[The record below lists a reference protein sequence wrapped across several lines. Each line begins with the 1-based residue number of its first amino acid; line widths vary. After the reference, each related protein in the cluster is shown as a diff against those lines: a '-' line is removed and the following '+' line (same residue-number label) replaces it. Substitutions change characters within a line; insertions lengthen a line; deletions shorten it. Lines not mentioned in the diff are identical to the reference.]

1 MPPVAAVSA
10 GSRRILRAIHPVSR
24 AKESLRIAPSE
35 NGRAARVSCLSLS
48 FSSLHFLEERR
59 EGGGKK
65 GDGGGPRLTVHKRH
79 NLHVGHRHPESISRQ
94 HNKLIAWLDRMHFNL
109 GRRYQ
114 RDPAGKSREEERQMI
129 TGASSTRTSV
139 VSSKG
144 PLQLNKHKQRTAID
158 HNTGK
163 SRVALQFLGGLGSQE
178 VRGRAH
184 LVLSGSAM

>member
-65 GDGGGPRLTVHKRH
+65 GDRGGLRLTVHKRH

-114 RDPAGKSREEERQMI
+114 RDPAGKSREEERHADDNRGKQH
-129 TGASSTRTSV
+129 TYVRCQFKGAASTQQTQAEDSNRSQHGKVTS
-139 VSSKG
+139 G
-144 PLQLNKHKQRTAID
+144 
-158 HNTGK
+158 
-163 SRVALQFLGGLGSQE
+163 VAVLGWVG
-178 VRGRAH
+178 
-184 LVLSGSAM
+184 